1 MAKKRITELA
11 TETTLKDGQYVAI
24 DHTTDGTKKLN
35 LGAELTDLKEDLAY
49 SGLNNAF
56 DGQLLNSY
64 WNASGALVSYS
75 GDVCNAVKIPC
86 KEGDNIKLFADPV
99 ISDVAYFAS
108 FFDSAGTTRLR
119 RDTGTGTNYEGV
131 APIGASYFCFVF
143 EKAGLTK
150 DAFNSVFVYIN
161 NGIDTLKSEVDK
173 LDLEYSALKSDL
185 DSAIAFPNNLMDVA
199 NSTVGY
205 ELTNY
210 ATTAENQSYSISEY
224 IPIAEGQEYTFGLGT
239 GDLGRISFYQT
250 PDTSKTCCLSTSDWY
265 SGKVPSAVASA
276 VAWFTV
282 NENNTMSFTVP
293 SGYTDRQG
301 RSIKYMRF
309 TYWTSQADKA
319 FCVKGTNVIDDISF
333 LGKVPYIDEE
343 LDAIY
348 EQIPSQ
354 DAVVDCLGDS
364 HTAGISTYTPYPSV
378 LSELIG
384 GSYSVL
390 NFGAGGDGAS
400 DITARQGALYAV
412 CDPCTVADSQ
422 SYTNNIPLKLY
433 SGDDLRQFG
442 LKWVGINKDALT
454 GDLNCLLGDRPV
466 YVSFDSTNYFKIRPV
481 STGGGDIVIT
491 RPTKITTT
499 YMQTGYKSH
508 VLVLCMGSNDVS
520 TVSIQKL
527 ADWNRLIAK
536 QYQRYII
543 VGEPTVL
550 NSTNRADYNALMY
563 AYFGTHYIDIN
574 SYMIKYGL
582 SDAGITPTAE
592 DEQAI
597 SQGNT
602 PPSLMYDTVHYNQS
616 GINIMATQIYKKG
629 QDLGYWS

>member
-1 MAKKRITELA
+1 MNNIENGVKGIE
-11 TETTLKDGQYVAI
+11 EDITTLKDGLNYDLEYVV
-24 DHTTDGTKKLN
+24 GKQN
-35 LGAELTDLKEDLAY
+35 LITETQWNTGAYISASGVITPYATAKYTDLIPVTSDSFIYSYLA
-49 SGLNNAF
+49 S
-56 DGQLLNSY
+56 S
-64 WNASGALVSYS
+64 S
-75 GDVCNAVKIPC
+75 
-86 KEGDNIKLFADPV
+86 
-99 ISDVAYFAS
+99 S
-108 FFDSAGTTRLR
+108 FTTRIHGYDSNGDWVAQITTLS
-119 RDTGTGTNYEGV
+119 TGSTVEVKQINLIARGYSYIRISESTSIKPISLVTTN
-131 APIGASYFCFVF
+131 
-143 EKAGLTK
+143 T
-150 DAFNSVFVYIN
+150 VY
-161 NGIDTLKSEVDK
+161 GELKSEVDT

-205 ELTNY
+205 ELSNY
-210 ATTAENQSYSISEY
+210 ATTASNQSYSVSEY

-250 PDTSKTCCLSTSDWY
+250 ADTSQPICLSTSDWM

-319 FCVKGTNVIDDISF
+319 FCVKGTTLIDDVSF
-333 LGKVPYIDEE
+333 LGKVPYLDEE
-343 LDAIY
+343 IDGIY

-364 HTAGISTYTPYPSV
+364 HTGGVSTYTPYPSV

-384 GSYSVL
+384 SSYSVL

-400 DITARQGALYAV
+400 DIVARQGALYAV
-412 CDPCTVADSQ
+412 CDPVTIADSQ
-422 SYTNNIPLKLY
+422 NYTNNVPLKLY
-433 SGDDLRQFG
+433 SGDSLRQFG
-442 LKWVGINKDALT
+442 LKWIGINKDALT
-454 GDLNCLLGDRPV
+454 GNLYCLLGNVPV
-466 YVSFDSTNYFKIRPV
+466 YVSFDNTNHFKVRPV
-481 STGGGDIVIT
+481 STGGGDIAIT

-550 NSTNRADYNALMY
+550 NSTNREEYNALMY

-574 SYMIKYGL
+574 SYMIQYGL
-582 SDAGITPTAE
+582 SDAGITPTAA

-597 SQGNT
+597 SQGIT
-602 PPSLMYDTVHYNQS
+602 PPSLMYDSVHYNQS
-616 GINIMATQIYKKG
+616 GIDVMATQIYKKG